1 MTNNPLLDTS
11 ALRQNVRL
19 LGDTLG
25 EVIRSTVGE
34 DLYETIETIR
44 QASKSATDVE
54 QTTALF
60 NALRKLDSEQ
70 LLLISRGFAQFL
82 NLANIADQHFTTT
95 KSVSGHFGAY
105 DRISS
110 TIEELSQSVSKE
122 ALAAAV
128 ANLHI
133 DLVLTAHPTEITR
146 RTLIHKHGEIHDCL
160 NEVESGLA
168 SEERIQSRLADL
180 IAQIWHT
187 EEFLEQRP
195 TPIDEARW
203 SFAVIENSLWDAVPE
218 FLRDLDAIAEKFELD
233 LPPRTKPVVRLSS
246 WIGGDRDGNKNV
258 TAQVTRRAMIISRW
272 QAADLISRDLE
283 AIYEELSVTR
293 ASEALRQLVGDVR
306 EPYRAILKP
315 LRDAVRRQRDELGAY
330 IQDGTHPLPPV
341 LFTQDVVSPLQQC
354 RTSLAEVGLSAIA
367 DGKLLDL
374 IRRLDSFGAHL
385 VTLDVR
391 QESTRHSDAI
401 DELTRSLELPQAYG
415 DMNETE
421 RMAWLLQELQTRRPL
436 IPPAASWS
444 AATAETLAVFRMLQR
459 LQEEFGPRICNS
471 YVISMSHTASDL
483 LEVLLLAKEAGL
495 VDPPNKR
502 ASLLVVPLFETVE
515 DLQRAPE
522 VMEGLFKTPLYRE
535 LLPVV
540 GQQKQPLQELMLGYS
555 DSNKDSGFLSSNWEI
570 HQAQIALQELASRQ
584 DVALR
589 LFHGRGGSVSRGG
602 GPAYQAILA
611 QPSGT
616 LQGRIKITEQGE
628 VLASKYSLPELAL
641 YNLETVT
648 TAVVQNSLVTNQLDA
663 TPSWN
668 QLMSRLATRS
678 RDHYRAL
685 VHDNPDLV
693 AFFQQVTP
701 IEEIS
706 KLQISS
712 RPARRKTGAKDL
724 SSLRAIPWVFG
735 WTQSRFLLPSWFGFG
750 TALSEE
756 VGGDSEQL
764 DLLRRL
770 HQRWP
775 FFRMLISKV
784 EMTLSKVDLDLAHH
798 YMNSLGHPEQREAF
812 EAIFEVIAKEYELTR
827 KLVLEITGQNR
838 LLGAD
843 QGLQLSV
850 DLRNRTIVPLGF
862 LQVALLKRL
871 RDQNRQPPMS
881 ETPGAPED
889 TRTYSRSELLRG
901 ALLTLNGIA
910 AGMRNTG

>member
-25 EVIRSTVGE
+25 DVIRSTVGE
-34 DLYETIETIR
+34 DLYETIESIR

-246 WIGGDRDGNKNV
+246 WIGGDRDGNPNV
-258 TAQVTRRAMIISRW
+258 TAKVTRRAMIISRW

-391 QESTRHSDAI
+391 QESTRHSDVIGEITTALGLGNYS
-401 DELTRSLELPQAYG
+401 EWS
-415 DMNETE
+415 ETDK
-421 RMAWLLQELQTRRPL
+421 QTFLKAEITNPRPL
-436 IPPAASWS
+436 LPLNFTASEPCQEVLD
-444 AATAETLAVFRMLQR
+444 TFRVIAET
-459 LQEEFGPRICNS
+459 PREALGC
-471 YVISMSHTASDL
+471 YVISMASEPSDVL
-483 LEVLLLAKEAGL
+483 AVQLLLKATGGPL
-495 VDPPNKR
+495 DLPV
-502 ASLLVVPLFETVE
+502 SPLFETLD
-515 DLQRAPE
+515 DLDGAPSTLE
-522 VMEGLFKTPLYRE
+522 SLLSDAEFRERTSHSMVVMI
-535 LLPVV
+535 
-540 GQQKQPLQELMLGYS
+540 GYS
-555 DSNKDSGFLSSNWEI
+555 DSAKDAGMLSAGW
-570 HQAQIALQELASRQ
+570 AQYRAQEALLNVCQSHGVSLQ
-584 DVALR
+584 
-589 LFHGRGGSVSRGG
+589 LFHGRGGTIGRGG
-602 GPAYQAILA
+602 APAHQALLS
-611 QPSGT
+611 QPPGS
-616 LQGRIKITEQGE
+616 LEQGLRVTEQGE
-628 VLASKYSLPELAL
+628 MIRVKLGLKPLAINTLGQYTSAILRGNLTPPPVPKPEWRELMNELAEQACTDYRSWVRGNPNFVEYFRQATPEPELA
-641 YNLETVT
+641 
-648 TAVVQNSLVTNQLDA
+648 SLPLG
-663 TPSWN
+663 
-668 QLMSRLATRS
+668 
-678 RDHYRAL
+678 
-685 VHDNPDLV
+685 
-693 AFFQQVTP
+693 
-701 IEEIS
+701 
-706 KLQISS
+706 S
-712 RPARRKTGAKDL
+712 RPARRRTGGGIET
-724 SSLRAIPWVFG
+724 LRAIPWIFA
-735 WTQSRFLLPSWFGFG
+735 WSQSRLVLPAWLGAGS
-750 TALSEE
+750 ALQAA
-756 VGGDSEQL
+756 VKNGQL
-764 DLLRRL
+764 DQLREMRDQWPFFASRLSMLDMVYAKSDLVINSLYDETLVQDNLKTLGSDLRQQLSTDIQSLMGILNVETLMASDPWGLESIGLRNVYTAPLNLVQIELLRRVRDSESESV
-770 HQRWP
+770 QRAL
-775 FFRMLISKV
+775 MVS
-784 EMTLSKVDLDLAHH
+784 
-798 YMNSLGHPEQREAF
+798 
-812 EAIFEVIAKEYELTR
+812 IAG
-827 KLVLEITGQNR
+827 V
-838 LLGAD
+838 
-843 QGLQLSV
+843 
-850 DLRNRTIVPLGF
+850 
-862 LQVALLKRL
+862 
-871 RDQNRQPPMS
+871 
-881 ETPGAPED
+881 
-889 TRTYSRSELLRG
+889 
-901 ALLTLNGIA
+901 A

>member
-25 EVIRSTVGE
+25 DVIRSTVGE
-34 DLYETIETIR
+34 DLYETIESIR

-122 ALAAAV
+122 ALAEAI

-218 FLRDLDAIAEKFELD
+218 FLRDLDAIVEKFELD

-246 WIGGDRDGNKNV
+246 WIGGDRDGNPNV
-258 TAQVTRRAMIISRW
+258 TAKVTRRAMIISRW

-283 AIYEELSVTR
+283 AIYEELSITR
-293 ASEALRQLVGDVR
+293 ATAELRELVGDVR

-315 LRDAVRRQRDELGAY
+315 LRDAVRKQRDELGAY

-341 LFTQDVVSPLQQC
+341 LFTKDVITPLQQC
-354 RTSLAEVGLSAIA
+354 RASLADVGLSAIA

-391 QESTRHSDAI
+391 QESTRHSDVIGEITTALGLGNYS
-401 DELTRSLELPQAYG
+401 EWS
-415 DMNETE
+415 ETDKQDFLKAE
-421 RMAWLLQELQTRRPL
+421 ITNPRPL
-436 IPPAASWS
+436 LPLNFAASEPCQEVLD
-444 AATAETLAVFRMLQR
+444 TFRVIAET
-459 LQEEFGPRICNS
+459 PREALGC
-471 YVISMSHTASDL
+471 YVISMASEPSDVL
-483 LEVLLLAKEAGL
+483 AVQLLLKATGGPL
-495 VDPPNKR
+495 DLPV
-502 ASLLVVPLFETVE
+502 SPLFETLD
-515 DLQRAPE
+515 DLDGAPSTLDALLSDAAFRE
-522 VMEGLFKTPLYRE
+522 RTGHSMVVMI
-535 LLPVV
+535 
-540 GQQKQPLQELMLGYS
+540 GYS
-555 DSNKDSGFLSSNWEI
+555 DSAKDAGMLSAGW
-570 HQAQIALQELASRQ
+570 AQYRAQEALLNVCQSHGVSLQ
-584 DVALR
+584 
-589 LFHGRGGSVSRGG
+589 LFHGRGGTIGRGG
-602 GPAYQAILA
+602 APAHQALLS
-611 QPSGT
+611 QPPGS
-616 LQGRIKITEQGE
+616 LEQGLRVTEQGE
-628 VLASKYSLPELAL
+628 MIRVKLGLKPLAINTLGQYTSAILRGNLTPPPVPKPEWRELMNELAEQACTDYRSWVRGNPNFVEYFRQATPEPELA
-641 YNLETVT
+641 
-648 TAVVQNSLVTNQLDA
+648 SLPLG
-663 TPSWN
+663 
-668 QLMSRLATRS
+668 
-678 RDHYRAL
+678 
-685 VHDNPDLV
+685 
-693 AFFQQVTP
+693 
-701 IEEIS
+701 
-706 KLQISS
+706 S
-712 RPARRKTGAKDL
+712 RPARRRTGGGIET
-724 SSLRAIPWVFG
+724 LRAIPWIFA
-735 WTQSRFLLPSWFGFG
+735 WSQSRLVLPAWLGAGS
-750 TALSEE
+750 ALAAAVKS
-756 VGGDSEQL
+756 GQL
-764 DLLRRL
+764 DRLREMRDQWPFFASRLSMLDMVYAKSDLVINSLYDETLVQENLKTLGSDLRQQLSRDIQSLMGILDVDTLMASDPWGLESIGLRNVYTAPLNLVQIELLRRVRESESESV
-770 HQRWP
+770 QRAL
-775 FFRMLISKV
+775 MVS
-784 EMTLSKVDLDLAHH
+784 
-798 YMNSLGHPEQREAF
+798 
-812 EAIFEVIAKEYELTR
+812 IAG
-827 KLVLEITGQNR
+827 V
-838 LLGAD
+838 
-843 QGLQLSV
+843 
-850 DLRNRTIVPLGF
+850 
-862 LQVALLKRL
+862 
-871 RDQNRQPPMS
+871 
-881 ETPGAPED
+881 
-889 TRTYSRSELLRG
+889 
-901 ALLTLNGIA
+901 A

>member
-25 EVIRSTVGE
+25 DVIRSTVGE
-34 DLYETIETIR
+34 VLYETIETIR

-160 NEVESGLA
+160 NEVESGLT

-246 WIGGDRDGNKNV
+246 WIGGDRDGNPNV
-258 TAQVTRRAMIISRW
+258 TAKVTRRAMIISRW

-367 DGKLLDL
+367 EGKLLDL
-374 IRRLDSFGAHL
+374 IRRLESFGAHL

-391 QESTRHSDAI
+391 QESTRHSDVIGEITTALGLGNYS
-401 DELTRSLELPQAYG
+401 EWS
-415 DMNETE
+415 ETDK
-421 RMAWLLQELQTRRPL
+421 QTFLKAEITNPRPL
-436 IPPAASWS
+436 LPLNFEASEPCQEVLD
-444 AATAETLAVFRMLQR
+444 TFRVIAET
-459 LQEEFGPRICNS
+459 PREALGC
-471 YVISMSHTASDL
+471 YVISMASEPSDVL
-483 LEVLLLAKEAGL
+483 AVQLLLKATGGPL
-495 VDPPNKR
+495 DLPV
-502 ASLLVVPLFETVE
+502 SPLFETLD
-515 DLQRAPE
+515 DLDGAPSTLE
-522 VMEGLFKTPLYRE
+522 ALLSDAAFRERTSHSMVVMI
-535 LLPVV
+535 
-540 GQQKQPLQELMLGYS
+540 GYS
-555 DSNKDSGFLSSNWEI
+555 DSAKDAGMLSAGW
-570 HQAQIALQELASRQ
+570 AQYRAQEALLNICQSHGVSLQ
-584 DVALR
+584 
-589 LFHGRGGSVSRGG
+589 LFHGRGGTIGRGG
-602 GPAYQAILA
+602 APAHQALLS
-611 QPSGT
+611 QPPGS
-616 LQGRIKITEQGE
+616 LEQGLRVTEQGE
-628 VLASKYSLPELAL
+628 MIRVKLGLKPLAINTLGQYTSAILRGNLTPPPVPKPEWRELMNELAEQACTDYRSWVRGNPNFVEYFRQATPEPELA
-641 YNLETVT
+641 
-648 TAVVQNSLVTNQLDA
+648 SLPLG
-663 TPSWN
+663 
-668 QLMSRLATRS
+668 
-678 RDHYRAL
+678 
-685 VHDNPDLV
+685 
-693 AFFQQVTP
+693 
-701 IEEIS
+701 
-706 KLQISS
+706 S
-712 RPARRKTGAKDL
+712 RPARRRTGGGIET
-724 SSLRAIPWVFG
+724 LRAIPWIFA
-735 WTQSRFLLPSWFGFG
+735 WSQSRLVLPAWLGAGS
-750 TALSEE
+750 ALAAAVED
-756 VGGDSEQL
+756 GQL
-764 DLLRRL
+764 DRLREMRDQWPFFASRLSMLDMVYAKSDLVINSLYDETLVQDNLKTLGSDLRQQLSTDIESLMGILDVETLMASDPWGLESIGLRNVYTAPLNLVQIELLRRVRENESESV
-770 HQRWP
+770 QRAL
-775 FFRMLISKV
+775 MVS
-784 EMTLSKVDLDLAHH
+784 
-798 YMNSLGHPEQREAF
+798 
-812 EAIFEVIAKEYELTR
+812 IAG
-827 KLVLEITGQNR
+827 V
-838 LLGAD
+838 
-843 QGLQLSV
+843 
-850 DLRNRTIVPLGF
+850 
-862 LQVALLKRL
+862 
-871 RDQNRQPPMS
+871 
-881 ETPGAPED
+881 
-889 TRTYSRSELLRG
+889 
-901 ALLTLNGIA
+901 A

>member
-25 EVIRSTVGE
+25 DVIRSTVGE
-34 DLYETIETIR
+34 DLYETIESIR

-95 KSVSGHFGAY
+95 KSVSDHFGAY

-246 WIGGDRDGNKNV
+246 WIGGDRDGNPNV
-258 TAQVTRRAMIISRW
+258 TAKVTRRAMIISRW

-391 QESTRHSDAI
+391 QESTRHSDVIGEITTALGLGNYS
-401 DELTRSLELPQAYG
+401 EWS
-415 DMNETE
+415 ETDKQDFLKAE
-421 RMAWLLQELQTRRPL
+421 ITNPRPL
-436 IPPAASWS
+436 LPLNFTASEPCQEVLD
-444 AATAETLAVFRMLQR
+444 TFRVIAET
-459 LQEEFGPRICNS
+459 PREALGC
-471 YVISMSHTASDL
+471 YVISMASEPSDVL
-483 LEVLLLAKEAGL
+483 AVQLLLKATGGPL
-495 VDPPNKR
+495 DLPV
-502 ASLLVVPLFETVE
+502 SPLFETLD
-515 DLQRAPE
+515 DLDGAPSTLNALLSDTE
-522 VMEGLFKTPLYRE
+522 FRERTSHSMVVMI
-535 LLPVV
+535 
-540 GQQKQPLQELMLGYS
+540 GYS
-555 DSNKDSGFLSSNWEI
+555 DSAKDAGMLSAGW
-570 HQAQIALQELASRQ
+570 AQYRAQEALLNICQSHGVSLQ
-584 DVALR
+584 
-589 LFHGRGGSVSRGG
+589 LFHGRGGTIGRGG
-602 GPAYQAILA
+602 APAHQALLS
-611 QPSGT
+611 QPPGS
-616 LQGRIKITEQGE
+616 LEQGLRVTEQGE
-628 VLASKYSLPELAL
+628 MIRVKLGLKPLAINTLGQYTSAILRGNLTPPPVPKPEWRELMNELAEQACTDYRSWVRGNPNFVEYFRQATPEPELA
-641 YNLETVT
+641 
-648 TAVVQNSLVTNQLDA
+648 SLPLG
-663 TPSWN
+663 
-668 QLMSRLATRS
+668 
-678 RDHYRAL
+678 
-685 VHDNPDLV
+685 
-693 AFFQQVTP
+693 
-701 IEEIS
+701 
-706 KLQISS
+706 S
-712 RPARRKTGAKDL
+712 RPARRRTGGGIET
-724 SSLRAIPWVFG
+724 LRAIPWIFA
-735 WTQSRFLLPSWFGFG
+735 WSQSRLVLPAWLGAGS
-750 TALSEE
+750 ALKAA
-756 VGGDSEQL
+756 VKNGQL
-764 DLLRRL
+764 DQLREMRDQWPFFASRLSMLDMVYAKSDLVINSLYDETLVQDNLKTLGSDLRQQLSTDIQSLMGILNVETLMASDPWGLESIGLRNVYTAPLNLVQIELLRRVRESESESV
-770 HQRWP
+770 QRAL
-775 FFRMLISKV
+775 MVS
-784 EMTLSKVDLDLAHH
+784 
-798 YMNSLGHPEQREAF
+798 
-812 EAIFEVIAKEYELTR
+812 IAG
-827 KLVLEITGQNR
+827 V
-838 LLGAD
+838 
-843 QGLQLSV
+843 
-850 DLRNRTIVPLGF
+850 
-862 LQVALLKRL
+862 
-871 RDQNRQPPMS
+871 
-881 ETPGAPED
+881 
-889 TRTYSRSELLRG
+889 
-901 ALLTLNGIA
+901 A

>member
-25 EVIRSTVGE
+25 DVIRSTVGE
-34 DLYETIETIR
+34 DLYETIESIR

-122 ALAAAV
+122 ALAEAI

-246 WIGGDRDGNKNV
+246 WIGGDRDGNPNV
-258 TAQVTRRAMIISRW
+258 TAKVTRRAMIISRW

-283 AIYEELSVTR
+283 AIYEELSITR
-293 ASEALRQLVGDVR
+293 ATAELRELVGDVR

-315 LRDAVRRQRDELGAY
+315 LRDAVRKQRDELGAY

-341 LFTQDVVSPLQQC
+341 LSTQDIIGPLQQC

-367 DGKLLDL
+367 EGKLLDL
-374 IRRLDSFGAHL
+374 IRRLESFGAHL

-391 QESTRHSDAI
+391 QESTRHSDVIGEITTALGLGNYS
-401 DELTRSLELPQAYG
+401 EWS
-415 DMNETE
+415 ETDKQDFLKAE
-421 RMAWLLQELQTRRPL
+421 ITNPRPL
-436 IPPAASWS
+436 LPLNFTASEPCQEVLD
-444 AATAETLAVFRMLQR
+444 TFRVIAET
-459 LQEEFGPRICNS
+459 PREALGC
-471 YVISMSHTASDL
+471 YVISMASEPSDVL
-483 LEVLLLAKEAGL
+483 AVQLLLKATGGPL
-495 VDPPNKR
+495 DLPV
-502 ASLLVVPLFETVE
+502 SPLFETLD
-515 DLQRAPE
+515 DLDGAPSTLDALLSDAAFRE
-522 VMEGLFKTPLYRE
+522 RTGHSMVVMI
-535 LLPVV
+535 
-540 GQQKQPLQELMLGYS
+540 GYS
-555 DSNKDSGFLSSNWEI
+555 DSAKDAGMLSAGW
-570 HQAQIALQELASRQ
+570 AQYRAQEALLNVCQSHGVSLQ
-584 DVALR
+584 
-589 LFHGRGGSVSRGG
+589 LFHGRGGTIGRGG
-602 GPAYQAILA
+602 APAHQALLS
-611 QPSGT
+611 QPPGS
-616 LQGRIKITEQGE
+616 LEQGLRVTEQGE
-628 VLASKYSLPELAL
+628 MIRVKLGLKPLAINTLGQYTSAILRGNLTPPPVPKPEWRELMNELAEQACTDYRSWVRGNPNFVEYFRQATPEPELA
-641 YNLETVT
+641 
-648 TAVVQNSLVTNQLDA
+648 SLPLG
-663 TPSWN
+663 
-668 QLMSRLATRS
+668 
-678 RDHYRAL
+678 
-685 VHDNPDLV
+685 
-693 AFFQQVTP
+693 
-701 IEEIS
+701 
-706 KLQISS
+706 S
-712 RPARRKTGAKDL
+712 RPARRRTGGGIET
-724 SSLRAIPWVFG
+724 LRAIPWIFA
-735 WTQSRFLLPSWFGFG
+735 WSQSRLVLPAWLGAGS
-750 TALSEE
+750 ALAAAVKS
-756 VGGDSEQL
+756 GQL
-764 DLLRRL
+764 DRLREMRDQWPFFASRLSMLDMVYAKSDLVINSLYDETLVQENLKTLGSDLRQQLSRDIQSLMGILDVDTLMASDPWGLESIGLRNVYTAPLNLVQIELLRRVRESESESV
-770 HQRWP
+770 QRAL
-775 FFRMLISKV
+775 MVS
-784 EMTLSKVDLDLAHH
+784 
-798 YMNSLGHPEQREAF
+798 
-812 EAIFEVIAKEYELTR
+812 IAG
-827 KLVLEITGQNR
+827 V
-838 LLGAD
+838 
-843 QGLQLSV
+843 
-850 DLRNRTIVPLGF
+850 
-862 LQVALLKRL
+862 
-871 RDQNRQPPMS
+871 
-881 ETPGAPED
+881 
-889 TRTYSRSELLRG
+889 
-901 ALLTLNGIA
+901 A

>member
-160 NEVESGLA
+160 NEIESGLA

-195 TPIDEARW
+195 TPIEEARW

-246 WIGGDRDGNKNV
+246 WIGGDRDGNPNV

-391 QESTRHSDAI
+391 QESTRHSDVI
-401 DELTRSLELPQAYG
+401 DEITTALGLGNY
-415 DMNETE
+415 NEWSETDKQDFLKAE
-421 RMAWLLQELQTRRPL
+421 ITNPRPL
-436 IPPAASWS
+436 LPLNFTASEPCQEVLD
-444 AATAETLAVFRMLQR
+444 TFRVIAET
-459 LQEEFGPRICNS
+459 PREALGC
-471 YVISMSHTASDL
+471 YVISMASEPSDVL
-483 LEVLLLAKEAGL
+483 AVQLLLKATGGPL
-495 VDPPNKR
+495 DLPV
-502 ASLLVVPLFETVE
+502 SPLFETLD
-515 DLQRAPE
+515 DLDGAPITLE
-522 VMEGLFKTPLYRE
+522 ALLSDAEFRERTSHSMVVMI
-535 LLPVV
+535 
-540 GQQKQPLQELMLGYS
+540 GYS
-555 DSNKDSGFLSSNWEI
+555 DSAKDAGMLSAGW
-570 HQAQIALQELASRQ
+570 AQYRAQEALLTICQSHGVSLQ
-584 DVALR
+584 
-589 LFHGRGGSVSRGG
+589 LFHGRGGTIGRGG
-602 GPAYQAILA
+602 APAHQALLS
-611 QPSGT
+611 QPPGS
-616 LQGRIKITEQGE
+616 LEQGLRVTEQGE
-628 VLASKYSLPELAL
+628 MIRVKLGLKPLAINTLGQYTSAILRGNLTPPPVPKPEWRELMNELAEQACTDYRSWVRGNPNFVEYFRQATPEPELA
-641 YNLETVT
+641 
-648 TAVVQNSLVTNQLDA
+648 SLPLG
-663 TPSWN
+663 
-668 QLMSRLATRS
+668 
-678 RDHYRAL
+678 
-685 VHDNPDLV
+685 
-693 AFFQQVTP
+693 
-701 IEEIS
+701 
-706 KLQISS
+706 S
-712 RPARRKTGAKDL
+712 RPARRRTGGGIET
-724 SSLRAIPWVFG
+724 LRAIPWIFA
-735 WTQSRFLLPSWFGFG
+735 WSQSRLVLPAWLGAGS
-750 TALSEE
+750 ALKAA
-756 VGGDSEQL
+756 VKNGQL
-764 DLLRRL
+764 DQLREMRDQWPFFASRLSMLDMVYAKSDLVINSLYDETLVQDDLKTLGSDLRQQLSTDIQSLMGILNVDTLMASDPWGLESIGLRNVYTAPLNLVQIELLRRVRDSESESV
-770 HQRWP
+770 QRAL
-775 FFRMLISKV
+775 MVS
-784 EMTLSKVDLDLAHH
+784 
-798 YMNSLGHPEQREAF
+798 
-812 EAIFEVIAKEYELTR
+812 IAG
-827 KLVLEITGQNR
+827 V
-838 LLGAD
+838 
-843 QGLQLSV
+843 
-850 DLRNRTIVPLGF
+850 
-862 LQVALLKRL
+862 
-871 RDQNRQPPMS
+871 
-881 ETPGAPED
+881 
-889 TRTYSRSELLRG
+889 
-901 ALLTLNGIA
+901 A

>member
-246 WIGGDRDGNKNV
+246 WIGGDRDGNPNV

-391 QESTRHSDAI
+391 QESTRHSDVIGEITTALGLGNYS
-401 DELTRSLELPQAYG
+401 EWS
-415 DMNETE
+415 ETDKQDFLKAE
-421 RMAWLLQELQTRRPL
+421 ITNPRPL
-436 IPPAASWS
+436 LPLNFTASEPCQEVLD
-444 AATAETLAVFRMLQR
+444 TFRVIAET
-459 LQEEFGPRICNS
+459 PREALGC
-471 YVISMSHTASDL
+471 YVISMASEPSDVL
-483 LEVLLLAKEAGL
+483 AVQLLLKATGGPL
-495 VDPPNKR
+495 DLPV
-502 ASLLVVPLFETVE
+502 SPLFETLD
-515 DLQRAPE
+515 DLDGAPSTLE
-522 VMEGLFKTPLYRE
+522 ALLSDAEFRERTSHSMVVMI
-535 LLPVV
+535 
-540 GQQKQPLQELMLGYS
+540 GYS
-555 DSNKDSGFLSSNWEI
+555 DSAKDAGMLSAGW
-570 HQAQIALQELASRQ
+570 AQYRAQEALLTICQSHGVSLQ
-584 DVALR
+584 
-589 LFHGRGGSVSRGG
+589 LFHGRGGTIGRGG
-602 GPAYQAILA
+602 APAHQALLS
-611 QPSGT
+611 QPPGS
-616 LQGRIKITEQGE
+616 LEQGLRVTEQGE
-628 VLASKYSLPELAL
+628 MIRVKLGLKPLAINTLGQYTSAILRGNLTPPPVPKPEWRELMNELAEQACTDYRSWVRGNPNFVEYFRQATPEPELA
-641 YNLETVT
+641 
-648 TAVVQNSLVTNQLDA
+648 SLPLG
-663 TPSWN
+663 
-668 QLMSRLATRS
+668 
-678 RDHYRAL
+678 
-685 VHDNPDLV
+685 
-693 AFFQQVTP
+693 
-701 IEEIS
+701 
-706 KLQISS
+706 S
-712 RPARRKTGAKDL
+712 RPARRRTGGGIET
-724 SSLRAIPWVFG
+724 LRAIPWIFA
-735 WTQSRFLLPSWFGFG
+735 WSQSRLVLPAWLGAGS
-750 TALSEE
+750 ALK
-756 VGGDSEQL
+756 VAVKNGQL
-764 DLLRRL
+764 DQLREMRDQWPFFASRLSMLDMVYAKSDLVINSLYDETLVQDDLKTLGSDLRQQLSTDIQSLMGILNVDTLMASDPWGLESIGLRNVYTAPLNLVQIELLRRVRDSESESV
-770 HQRWP
+770 QRAL
-775 FFRMLISKV
+775 MVS
-784 EMTLSKVDLDLAHH
+784 
-798 YMNSLGHPEQREAF
+798 
-812 EAIFEVIAKEYELTR
+812 IAG
-827 KLVLEITGQNR
+827 V
-838 LLGAD
+838 
-843 QGLQLSV
+843 
-850 DLRNRTIVPLGF
+850 
-862 LQVALLKRL
+862 
-871 RDQNRQPPMS
+871 
-881 ETPGAPED
+881 
-889 TRTYSRSELLRG
+889 
-901 ALLTLNGIA
+901 A

>member
-246 WIGGDRDGNKNV
+246 WIGGDRDGNPNV
-258 TAQVTRRAMIISRW
+258 TAKVTRRAMIISRW

-391 QESTRHSDAI
+391 QESTRHSDVIGEITTALGLGNYS
-401 DELTRSLELPQAYG
+401 EWS
-415 DMNETE
+415 ETDK
-421 RMAWLLQELQTRRPL
+421 QTFLKAEITNPRPL
-436 IPPAASWS
+436 LPLNFTASEPCQEVLD
-444 AATAETLAVFRMLQR
+444 TFRVIAET
-459 LQEEFGPRICNS
+459 PREALGC
-471 YVISMSHTASDL
+471 YVISMASEPSDVL
-483 LEVLLLAKEAGL
+483 AVQLLLKATGGPL
-495 VDPPNKR
+495 DLPV
-502 ASLLVVPLFETVE
+502 SPLFETLD
-515 DLQRAPE
+515 DLDGAPSTLE
-522 VMEGLFKTPLYRE
+522 SLLSDAEFRERTSHSMVVMI
-535 LLPVV
+535 
-540 GQQKQPLQELMLGYS
+540 GYS
-555 DSNKDSGFLSSNWEI
+555 DSAKDAGMLSAGW
-570 HQAQIALQELASRQ
+570 AQYRAQEALLNICQSHGVSLQ
-584 DVALR
+584 
-589 LFHGRGGSVSRGG
+589 LFHGRGGTIGRGG
-602 GPAYQAILA
+602 APAHQALLS
-611 QPSGT
+611 QPPGS
-616 LQGRIKITEQGE
+616 LEQGLRVTEQGE
-628 VLASKYSLPELAL
+628 MIRVKLGLKPLAINTLGQYTSAILRGNLTPPPVPKPEWRELMNELAEQACTDYRSWVRGNPNFVEYFRQATPEPELA
-641 YNLETVT
+641 
-648 TAVVQNSLVTNQLDA
+648 SLPLG
-663 TPSWN
+663 
-668 QLMSRLATRS
+668 
-678 RDHYRAL
+678 
-685 VHDNPDLV
+685 
-693 AFFQQVTP
+693 
-701 IEEIS
+701 
-706 KLQISS
+706 S
-712 RPARRKTGAKDL
+712 RPARRRTGGGIET
-724 SSLRAIPWVFG
+724 LRAIPWIFA
-735 WTQSRFLLPSWFGFG
+735 WSQSRLVLPAWLGAGS
-750 TALSEE
+750 ALKAA
-756 VGGDSEQL
+756 VKNGQL
-764 DLLRRL
+764 DQLREMRDQWPFFASRLSMLDMVYAKSDLVINSLYDETLVQDNLKTLGSDLRQQLSTDIQSLMGILDVETLMASDPWGLESIGLRNVYTAPLNLVQIELLRRVRENESESV
-770 HQRWP
+770 QRAL
-775 FFRMLISKV
+775 MVS
-784 EMTLSKVDLDLAHH
+784 
-798 YMNSLGHPEQREAF
+798 
-812 EAIFEVIAKEYELTR
+812 IAG
-827 KLVLEITGQNR
+827 V
-838 LLGAD
+838 
-843 QGLQLSV
+843 
-850 DLRNRTIVPLGF
+850 
-862 LQVALLKRL
+862 
-871 RDQNRQPPMS
+871 
-881 ETPGAPED
+881 
-889 TRTYSRSELLRG
+889 
-901 ALLTLNGIA
+901 A